1 MPSLKLGSS
10 GPRVAELQQL
20 LQQHGFGP
28 GAIDGQFGPGTE
40 VAVQAFQRSVGLAD
54 DGVAG
59 PNTLA
64 ALKVPSV
71 TSNVTADL
79 VAPLFPGTPHVNIQF
94 HLPFVL
100 KSLLGAQL
108 ADKSM
113 VLMALG
119 TIRAETAS
127 FQPIDEFESP
137 YNTPPGGPPFALYD
151 NRADLGNR
159 GPTDGA
165 DFKGRGFVQ
174 LTGRANY
181 TNYSRILGLGDQL
194 VQNPDLANDPLIAGQ
209 LLAAFLKDHEDP
221 IRAAL
226 AANNLAQARKLVNGG
241 SHGLADFSDAFNRG
255 QDVIPDDVQV
265 QVA

>member
-1 MPSLKLGSS
+1 
-10 GPRVAELQQL
+10 VTELQQL
-20 LQQHGFGP
+20 LRRRGFDP
-28 GAIDGQFGPGTE
+28 GATDGQFGPGTE
-40 VAVQAFQRSVGLAD
+40 AAVRAFQRSVGLAD

-64 ALKVPSV
+64 ALKMPLV
-71 TSNVTADL
+71 TSNVTANL
-79 VAPLFPGTPHVNIQF
+79 VAPLFPGTPRVNIQF

-100 KSLLGAQL
+100 KSLLDAQL

-127 FQPIDEFESP
+127 FQPIDEFEST

-174 LTGRANY
+174 LTGRSNY
-181 TNYSRILGLGDQL
+181 THFSNVLGLGTQL
-194 VQNPDLANDPLIAGQ
+194 VDNPDLANDPDIAAQ
-209 LLAAFLKDHEDP
+209 LLAAFLKHKENR
-221 IRAAL
+221 IRADL
-226 AANNLAQARKLVNGG
+226 AANDLTTARKLVNGG
-241 SHGLADFSDAFNRG
+241 THGLVDFTDVYNRG
-255 QDVIPDDVQV
+255 QGLVPDDIQV
-265 QVA
+265 RVG